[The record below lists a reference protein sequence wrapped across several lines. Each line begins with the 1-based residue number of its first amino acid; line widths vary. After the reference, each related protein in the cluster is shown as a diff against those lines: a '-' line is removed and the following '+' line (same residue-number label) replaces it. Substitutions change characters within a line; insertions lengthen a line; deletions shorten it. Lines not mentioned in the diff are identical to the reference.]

1 MLLALTLQSSAQTDG
16 VLPLSQPLVTV
27 GGRTLNEL
35 YVPQGTE
42 IFIGTYASN
51 VNRDIWGPDALE
63 WKPERWAKLPS
74 AVAGARLPGV
84 YSHL

>member
-1 MLLALTLQSSAQTDG
+1 MTADG
-16 VLPLSQPLVTV
+16 KL
-27 GGRTLNEL
+27 LNEL

-51 VNRDIWGPDALE
+51 VNKDIWGPDALE
-63 WKPERWAKLPS
+63 WKPERWNKLPL
-74 AVAGARLPGV
+74 AVAEARLPGV

>member
-1 MLLALTLQSSAQTDG
+1 MLLALTFQASAQTDG
-16 VLPLSQPLVTV
+16 VVPLSQPLVTV
-27 GGRTLNEL
+27 DGKTLNEL

-51 VNRDIWGPDALE
+51 VNKDIWGSDALE
-63 WKPERWAKLPS
+63 WKPERWVKLPP
-74 AVAGARLPGV
+74 AVAEARLPGV

>member
-1 MLLALTLQSSAQTDG
+1 MLLVLTLQASAQTDS
-16 VLPLSQPLVTV
+16 VLPLSQPLITV
-27 GGRTLNEL
+27 DGKTLNEL

-51 VNRDIWGPDALE
+51 VNKDIWGPDALE
-63 WKPERWAKLPS
+63 WKPERWAKLPPT
-74 AVAGARLPGV
+74 VAEAHLPGV